1 MLPITLILVSYF
13 VLINLA
19 TFGAFA
25 LDKVAAENQRRRTP
39 EMTLLGLAFIGGSLG
54 ALTAQQLLRH
64 KTRKQPFRAI
74 LIAIAA
80 LHIIG
85 AATYLGSLTNI
96 GR

>member
-1 MLPITLILVSYF
+1 MLPITLLWAYL

-25 LDKVAAENQRRRTP
+25 LDKIAAENHRRRTS
-39 EMTLLGLAFIGGSLG
+39 ETTLLGLALAGGSLA

-64 KTRKQPFRAI
+64 KTRKQPFRAL

-80 LHIIG
+80 LHVVG
-85 AATYLGSLTNI
+85 AVMYLSS
-96 GR
+96 